1 VVAAHVDHLAGH
13 AARIVADGVAAG
25 ELSVVDPSVAGRAV
39 VHATARFHHP
49 AHAEEWGDPAV
60 AADLS
65 AVWALLVSG
74 LLAR

>member
-1 VVAAHVDHLAGH
+1 M
-13 AARIVADGVAAG
+13 ADGVEAG
-25 ELSVVDPSVAGRAV
+25 ELSDVDPAAGRAV

-49 AHAEEWGDPAV
+49 AHAEEWNDPAV
-60 AADLS
+60 AADLA